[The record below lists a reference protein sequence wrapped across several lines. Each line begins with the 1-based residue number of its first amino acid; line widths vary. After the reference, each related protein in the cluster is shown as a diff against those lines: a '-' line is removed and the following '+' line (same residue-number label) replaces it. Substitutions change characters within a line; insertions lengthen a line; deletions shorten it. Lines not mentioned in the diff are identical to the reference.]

1 MNNSFCFDKFFYR
14 VFFYRCLYPEPPPPE
29 TVTNCS
35 DGGVVGVVC
44 GVIGTLQA
52 QEALK
57 IIGEFGDVLSG
68 RMLLYDALS
77 TRFTTVKLRPRKVE
91 SEKIDRLIDYE
102 QFCGAKATDKDLPLD
117 ILDAKS
123 RISVQ
128 EYVKLQTDYVL
139 IDVRTEP
146 EMDICQLENSLNIPL
161 NDIHKEK
168 SVTKINQKL
177 TESSTKNLILVCRK
191 GNDSQKAV
199 KMLQDKLPN
208 DVIIK
213 DILGGLYA
221 YAEEIDES
229 FPKY

>member
-1 MNNSFCFDKFFYR
+1 M
-14 VFFYRCLYPEPPPPE
+14 YPEPPPPE

-68 RMLLYDALS
+68 KMLLYDALS

-91 SEKIDRLIDYE
+91 SEKIDQLIDYE
-102 QFCGAKATDKDLPLD
+102 QFCGAKATDKDLPLEL
-117 ILDAKS
+117 LDAKS

-128 EYVKLQTDYVL
+128 DYVKLQKDFVL

-161 NDIHKEK
+161 NDIPKEK

-199 KMLQDKLPN
+199 KILEDKLPN

-221 YAEEIDES
+221 YAEEIDET

>member
-1 MNNSFCFDKFFYR
+1 MKLQSAELLTSFLSNL
-14 VFFYRCLYPEPPPPE
+14 FYRCLYPEPPPPE

-77 TRFTTVKLRPRKVE
+77 TRFTTVKLRPRKVV

-146 EMDICQLENSLNIPL
+146 EMDICQFENSLNIPL
-161 NDIHKEK
+161 NDIPKEK
-168 SVTKINQKL
+168 SVAKIN
-177 TESSTKNLILVCRK
+177 TKT
-191 GNDSQKAV
+191 
-199 KMLQDKLPN
+199 
-208 DVIIK
+208 
-213 DILGGLYA
+213 
-221 YAEEIDES
+221 
-229 FPKY
+229 

>member
-1 MNNSFCFDKFFYR
+1 M
-14 VFFYRCLYPEPPPPE
+14 
-29 TVTNCS
+29 
-35 DGGVVGVVC
+35 
-44 GVIGTLQA
+44 QA

-68 RMLLYDALS
+68 KMLLYDALS

-91 SEKIDRLIDYE
+91 SEKIDQLIDYE
-102 QFCGAKATDKDLPLD
+102 QFCGAKATDKDLPLEL
-117 ILDAKS
+117 LDAKS

-128 EYVKLQTDYVL
+128 DYVKLQKDFVL

-161 NDIHKEK
+161 NDIPKEK

-199 KMLQDKLPN
+199 KILEDKLPN

-221 YAEEIDES
+221 YAEEIDDT